1 MNSMTREMKDSGS
14 EWIGKIPKEW
24 EIVPAKSMFVQRNGK
39 GNKCVLQL
47 LSPTQKFG
55 VIPQSLYEEKTGQNA
70 VKLDEKTNLSALKTV
85 HKGDYCISLR
95 SFQGGF
101 ELSEYEGVVSPAYQ
115 VFYPIKAISQRY
127 YKHLFKTQ
135 RFIDEMNSY
144 TMSLRDGK
152 NIAFADFGKSYIPVP
167 PLSEQKRIG
176 NYLDF
181 KCSQIDRL
189 SDNIKQQIEELG
201 EYKKALITQAVTK
214 GLDPD
219 VEMKDSGIA
228 WVGNMPK
235 EWETVPA
242 KSMFMQRNDK
252 GNKYVLQLL
261 SPTQKF
267 GVIPQSLYE
276 EKTGQNAVKLD
287 EKTNLSAL
295 KTVHKGDYCISLR
308 SFQGGFELSE
318 YEGVVSPAYQVFYP
332 IKAIS
337 QRYYKHLFKTQR
349 FIDEMNS
356 YTMSLRDGKNIAF
369 ADFGKSYIP
378 VPPLSEQKRI
388 GNYLDFKCS
397 QIDAL
402 IQTKS
407 KTLNVLQEYKKSL
420 ILDYVTGKKEVSD
433 SYRKDGCHE

>member
-1 MNSMTREMKDSGS
+1 MTRDMKDSGI
-14 EWIGKIPKEW
+14 EWIGEIPSDWSISKLKYVASIIGGNGFPEYLQGEDTDEIPFYKAGDISAAVRKISDSRTYISRIIADKHRFNLIPSGAILMPKIGEAMKKNSRALSTKICCIDNNCQA
-24 EIVPAKSMFVQRNGK
+24 IVPSNQVEQ
-39 GNKCVLQL
+39 
-47 LSPTQKFG
+47 
-55 VIPQSLYEEKTGQNA
+55 
-70 VKLDEKTNLSALKTV
+70 
-85 HKGDYCISLR
+85 DYCYYLLCIVDMNDFDNAGTIPSLNN
-95 SFQGGF
+95 SKLLNLQIPF
-101 ELSEYEGVVSPAYQ
+101 P
-115 VFYPIKAISQRY
+115 PK
-127 YKHLFKTQ
+127 KTQ
-135 RFIDEMNSY
+135 HA
-144 TMSLRDGK
+144 
-152 NIAFADFGKSYIPVP
+152 IA
-167 PLSEQKRIG
+167 
-176 NYLDF
+176 NYLDS
-181 KCSQIDRL
+181 KCSQIDAL
-189 SDNIKQQIEELG
+189 IANTEAQIASLG

-308 SFQGGFELSE
+308 SFQGGFELSD

-332 IKAIS
+332 IKAVG
-337 QRYYKHLFKTQR
+337 QRYYKYLFKTQR
-349 FIDEMNS
+349 FINEMNS

-388 GNYLDFKCS
+388 GNYLDLKCS

-420 ILDYVTGKKEVSD
+420 ILDYVTGKKEVPD

>member
-1 MNSMTREMKDSGS
+1 MKDSGI
-14 EWIGKIPKEW
+14 EWIGEIPSDWSISKLKYVASIIGGNGFPEYLQGEDTDEIPFYKAGDISAAVRKISDSRTYISRIIADKHRFNLIPSGAILMPKIGEAMKKNSRALSTKICCIDNNCQA
-24 EIVPAKSMFVQRNGK
+24 IVPSNQVEQ
-39 GNKCVLQL
+39 
-47 LSPTQKFG
+47 
-55 VIPQSLYEEKTGQNA
+55 
-70 VKLDEKTNLSALKTV
+70 
-85 HKGDYCISLR
+85 DYCYYLLCIVDMNDFDNAGTIPSLNN
-95 SFQGGF
+95 SKLLNLQIPF
-101 ELSEYEGVVSPAYQ
+101 P
-115 VFYPIKAISQRY
+115 PK
-127 YKHLFKTQ
+127 KTQ
-135 RFIDEMNSY
+135 HA
-144 TMSLRDGK
+144 
-152 NIAFADFGKSYIPVP
+152 IA
-167 PLSEQKRIG
+167 
-176 NYLDF
+176 NYLDS
-181 KCSQIDRL
+181 KCSQIDAL
-189 SDNIKQQIEELG
+189 IANTEAQIASLG

-308 SFQGGFELSE
+308 SFQGGFELSD

-332 IKAIS
+332 IKAVG
-337 QRYYKHLFKTQR
+337 QRYYKYLFKTQR
-349 FIDEMNS
+349 FINEMNS

-388 GNYLDFKCS
+388 GNYLDLKCS

-420 ILDYVTGKKEVSD
+420 ILDYVTGKKEVPD

>member
-1 MNSMTREMKDSGS
+1 MTRD
-14 EWIGKIPKEW
+14 
-24 EIVPAKSMFVQRNGK
+24 
-39 GNKCVLQL
+39 
-47 LSPTQKFG
+47 
-55 VIPQSLYEEKTGQNA
+55 
-70 VKLDEKTNLSALKTV
+70 
-85 HKGDYCISLR
+85 
-95 SFQGGF
+95 
-101 ELSEYEGVVSPAYQ
+101 
-115 VFYPIKAISQRY
+115 
-127 YKHLFKTQ
+127 
-135 RFIDEMNSY
+135 
-144 TMSLRDGK
+144 
-152 NIAFADFGKSYIPVP
+152 
-167 PLSEQKRIG
+167 
-176 NYLDF
+176 
-181 KCSQIDRL
+181 
-189 SDNIKQQIEELG
+189 
-201 EYKKALITQAVTK
+201 
-214 GLDPD
+214 
-219 VEMKDSGIA
+219 MKDSGIA

-308 SFQGGFELSE
+308 SFQGGFELSD

-332 IKAIS
+332 IKAVG
-337 QRYYKHLFKTQR
+337 QRYYKYLFKTQR
-349 FIDEMNS
+349 FINEMNS

-388 GNYLDFKCS
+388 GNYLDLKCS

-420 ILDYVTGKKEVSD
+420 ILDYVTGKKEVPD